1 METFYNHRG
10 VRTGQRIS
18 PCFIEL
24 CNLIHKGFVVLK
36 VQPGC
41 GTDTLSRRETLESG
55 GLRLDPIRI
64 GHTFTGYFLYG
75 QYMKPVTTVL
85 FEALIVGILLVM
97 LYALMSMYTKPLTA
111 VFLSGAVFHL
121 LCEVSG
127 VNRWYAQTYF
137 R

>member
-1 METFYNHRG
+1 
-10 VRTGQRIS
+10 
-18 PCFIEL
+18 
-24 CNLIHKGFVVLK
+24 
-36 VQPGC
+36 
-41 GTDTLSRRETLESG
+41 
-55 GLRLDPIRI
+55 
-64 GHTFTGYFLYG
+64 
-75 QYMKPVTTVL
+75 MKPVTTVL

-127 VNRWYAQTYF
+127 VNQWYAQTYF

>member
-1 METFYNHRG
+1 MARF
-10 VRTGQRIS
+10 
-18 PCFIEL
+18 
-24 CNLIHKGFVVLK
+24 
-36 VQPGC
+36 
-41 GTDTLSRRETLESG
+41 
-55 GLRLDPIRI
+55 
-64 GHTFTGYFLYG
+64 FLYG

-127 VNRWYAQTYF
+127 VNKWYAQTYF